1 MEKNLVEKIVRFLS
15 EKKETEIFD
24 IKRKFYDKHK
34 KFDII
39 KDVAAFANNISC
51 IDKYIVFGV
60 DEKDWDIYGININ
73 NIPEISSIEQYL
85 HENIE
90 PKLNIK
96 LDLINIKGF
105 DLAVLTICK
114 ENVDRPY
121 IVKKSISNESGK
133 EVLHRGAV
141 YLRNGATNCL
151 ASRKELDDIYKA
163 KECVCFEILRRATSN
178 NLFTTL
184 GGKRFIAFEVKINN
198 SHDRQYDINSAFLRI
213 SISDSTFLLKKC
225 ISTVDNLSLKDKFYL
240 DQEHLIKIPA
250 YSTNI
255 RWFNFVL
262 EDTMASI
269 IKDKIVKYEI
279 IFNQNTDERVLEVN

>member
-1 MEKNLVEKIVRFLS
+1 MERNLIVIISDFLS
-15 EKKETEIFD
+15 KKKENDTFD
-24 IKRKFYDKHK
+24 VKRKYYDKNK

-39 KDVAAFANNISC
+39 KDVAAFANNLLC
-51 IDKYIVFGV
+51 VDKYIVFGV
-60 DEKDWDIYGININ
+60 DEKCWDIYGININ
-73 NIPEISSIEQYL
+73 DIPEISSIEQYL

-90 PKLNIK
+90 PKVNIK
-96 LDLINIKGF
+96 IDLINIEGF
-105 DLAVLTICK
+105 NLAVLTICK

-133 EVLHRGAV
+133 EVLHKGAV

-198 SHDRQYDINSAFLRI
+198 SLDRQYDINSAFLRI
-213 SISDSTFLLKKC
+213 SLNDSTFLLKKC
-225 ISTVDNLSLKDKFYL
+225 ISTIENLSLKDKFYL
-240 DQEHLIKIPA
+240 DNEHSIQIPA

-269 IKDKIVKYEI
+269 IKDEIVKYEI
-279 IFNQNTDERVLEVN
+279 IFNNYTDERTLEVN